1 MSKQMILRV
10 ACLLIIVLGLV
21 PQTSCIK
28 SLSET
33 EVEDQIYMQVNEVR
47 QQLGLNA
54 LSRDP
59 DLDELARQSS
69 ETKFSDSVE
78 QTTELRYLMHNSWWE
93 TYSLGEPRLGKGTA
107 QKQVDYCLETTGLR
121 ELMLR
126 SEARTT
132 GVGIAI
138 VGDSVYYTQVF
149 DVLNAAGGDGEPL
162 RLYENALAKDPT
174 WAQLRQFV
182 MFDNTDEQPYIPD
195 EFVCADF
202 AAMLHNR
209 AEMAGMKTAYISI
222 DFTEGPAHALNAF
235 DTADRGVVYIDCTG
249 QGFQEATPGGSFDT
263 QNSNA
268 DYDKAAYVGASLEY
282 GLIPLDKATSFDYAF
297 YEQWDQQWAEYEEKL
312 DLYNSGTLNFKQRQA
327 LRDELQAVQ
336 FILGDYRW
344 EPLGIVTDVYIHW

>member
-1 MSKQMILRV
+1 
-10 ACLLIIVLGLV
+10 
-21 PQTSCIK
+21 
-28 SLSET
+28 
-33 EVEDQIYMQVNEVR
+33 
-47 QQLGLNA
+47 
-54 LSRDP
+54 
-59 DLDELARQSS
+59 
-69 ETKFSDSVE
+69 
-78 QTTELRYLMHNSWWE
+78 
-93 TYSLGEPRLGKGTA
+93 
-107 QKQVDYCLETTGLR
+107 
-121 ELMLR
+121 MLR

-209 AEMAGMKTAYISI
+209 AEMAGMKTAYVGI
-222 DFTEGPAHALNAF
+222 DFIEGPAHALNAF
-235 DTADRGVVYIDCTG
+235 NTADRGMVYIDCTG

-263 QNSNA
+263 QNSDA
-268 DYDKAAYVGASLEY
+268 DYDKAAYLGARLDY

-327 LRDELQAVQ
+327 LRDELETLQ